1 MGLTKRGD
9 KGKTQVI
16 GNKELWKDD
25 PIMEAIGALD
35 ELNSILGLAAAYMK
49 GLEKGEVERLQKELF
64 SIGTY
69 LATVPTAEAVKEP
82 SVNPELLEQKARG
95 LASKHRISS
104 FIVPGGTK
112 QGALLHIARA
122 VSRRAERC
130 IVSALKELEV
140 PAKGIVLQ
148 YMNRLSDYLYYLAIE
163 ENSKAGI
170 KEKEV

>member
-1 MGLTKRGD
+1 MGLTKKGD

-16 GNKELWKDD
+16 GNKEVWKDD
-25 PIMEAIGALD
+25 PIMDAIGALD

-49 GLEKGEVERLQKELF
+49 GAEKDEVEKVQQELF
-64 SIGTY
+64 SLGTY

-82 SVNPELLEQKARG
+82 SLDPEWLEQRAKE
-95 LASKHRISS
+95 LSSKHRITS

-122 VSRRAERC
+122 VSRRAERR

-140 PAKGIVLQ
+140 TGKAVVLQ

-163 ENSKAGI
+163 ENSKAGV